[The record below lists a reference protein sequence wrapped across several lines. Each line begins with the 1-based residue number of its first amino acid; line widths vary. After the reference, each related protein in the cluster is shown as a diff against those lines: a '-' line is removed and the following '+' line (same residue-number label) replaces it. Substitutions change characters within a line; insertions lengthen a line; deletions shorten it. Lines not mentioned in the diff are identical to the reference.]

1 MVHQRNNETRSRR
14 KIAMKFKVVDES
26 NRFLYALC
34 PFHKDTKPS
43 LCINRVP
50 NNNKPKGF
58 WYCYGCAKHG
68 EISSQEVDELSK
80 NITSIQIIKKS
91 NIDFDTL
98 HNEYFL
104 REFTNDCGK
113 LLAAKWNVSPTV
125 ISELGIGWD
134 GMAHTIPMYELD
146 KIIGIQRQ
154 FTAGYKCMVSGSQLG
169 LIVPMTMATG
179 NVLFIPEGASDLA
192 CLLDMGY
199 HGIARPN
206 ALVGKELVYNWL
218 RRYNPVYDLIVII
231 GDNDEAGIRGAHE
244 LQDYIDS
251 EHSRTKITIAPRCKD
266 LREEIA
272 WNGKEYVKNSLEKLI
287 KCHI

>member
-1 MVHQRNNETRSRR
+1 
-14 KIAMKFKVVDES
+14 MKPEFKVVDES

-34 PFHKDTKPS
+34 PWHKDTKPS

-50 NNNKPKGF
+50 NNSKPKGF

-68 EISSQEVDELSK
+68 EITPQEVDELSK
-80 NITSIQIIKKS
+80 NIIPIQATKQQPALGW
-91 NIDFDTL
+91 DML
-98 HNEYFL
+98 HNEYYL
-104 REFTNDCGK
+104 REFVEDKGK
-113 LLAAKWNVSPTV
+113 LLAEKWDVSPTI

-134 GMAHTIPMYELD
+134 SHAHTIPMYELN

-169 LIVPMTMATG
+169 LIVPMTMYG
-179 NVLFIPEGASDLA
+179 GSVLFMPEGASDLA

-218 RRYNPVYDLIVII
+218 KRYNPAYSLIVIVA
-231 GDNDEAGIRGAHE
+231 DNDEAGHRGSTE
-244 LQDYIDS
+244 LADYIDS
-251 EHSRTKITIAPRCKD
+251 ERARTKIVIPGSYKD
-266 LREEIA
+266 IRHMTQER
-272 WNGKEYVKNSLEKLI
+272 GKEYVKDYLEKVI
-287 KCHI
+287 K